1 MSQGISKLWETMSI
15 MHILRENLF
24 KIYKSL
30 SHHLSWMLNCNLL
43 KKAQRIEP
51 GEIYIYI
58 YILSSV
64 PCVRT
69 PFSLLSVCVC
79 FSKKKKN
86 VHVERIF

>member
-58 YILSSV
+58 YIYILSSV

-79 FSKKKKN
+79 FTKKKKKMCM
-86 VHVERIF
+86 